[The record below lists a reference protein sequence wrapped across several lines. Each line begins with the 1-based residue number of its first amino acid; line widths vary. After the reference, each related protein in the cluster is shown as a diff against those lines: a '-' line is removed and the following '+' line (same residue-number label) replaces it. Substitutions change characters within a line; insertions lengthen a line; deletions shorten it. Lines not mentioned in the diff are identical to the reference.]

1 MELMVEAEALVKRFG
16 PVRALAGI
24 DLAVR
29 GVRLPWCWES
39 IVSPTRDD
47 RQPGRNE
54 TACGV
59 VSLRRHCPDQV
70 PGGRRPASEL
80 SPASQPFLPAPGP
93 RRSFS
98 PAPSITS
105 QTLFTLYG
113 ADDRCLGAKARSA
126 GAKRRVSAVAAAGP
140 CRATLPPG
148 PDTK

>member
-93 RRSFS
+93 PALVRSS
-98 PAPSITS
+98 SLDHLADTIHVCMAPMT
-105 QTLFTLYG
+105 G
-113 ADDRCLGAKARSA
+113 A
-126 GAKRRVSAVAAAGP
+126 
-140 CRATLPPG
+140 
-148 PDTK
+148 